1 MEEWRDK
8 EAGKKDSR
16 SIYQIQTDGC
26 VVEEVDQYE
35 GETCQL
41 TSRARAYSCML
52 RVFEQC
58 RRTEEMT
65 GMSRKGALGHRDG
78 NAAGNGKT
86 AALTPET

>member
-1 MEEWRDK
+1 
-8 EAGKKDSR
+8 
-16 SIYQIQTDGC
+16 
-26 VVEEVDQYE
+26 
-35 GETCQL
+35 
-41 TSRARAYSCML
+41 ML
-52 RVFEQC
+52 RVFEQY